1 MTVIG
6 VGRDITRFLV
16 SSPAVMR
23 KNAFPD
29 ALTQWDG
36 HRPKVKEVCEGW
48 RHRVGMMTVEGGEE
62 SISTRPSVSAR
73 QLCASER
80 IKTVV
85 CKAARS
91 GP

>member
-6 VGRDITRFLV
+6 VGRDITWFLV

-36 HRPKVKEVCEGW
+36 HRPLEEVYCAVTQS
-48 RHRVGMMTVEGGEE
+48 RPVAEE
-62 SISTRPSVSAR
+62 R
-73 QLCASER
+73 
-80 IKTVV
+80 
-85 CKAARS
+85 
-91 GP
+91 